1 MKQKPNKLLLEKQLR
16 NKELLFQKQLR
27 NEVSV

>member
-1 MKQKPNKLLLEKQLR
+1 MKQKPNKLLLEKQIR